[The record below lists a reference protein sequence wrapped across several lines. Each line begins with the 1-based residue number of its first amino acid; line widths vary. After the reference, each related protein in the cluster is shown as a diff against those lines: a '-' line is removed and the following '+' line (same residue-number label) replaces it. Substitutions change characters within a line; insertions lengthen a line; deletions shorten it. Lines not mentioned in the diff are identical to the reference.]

1 MSYAVQEL
9 EQPWIRTYDRR
20 AIDHGLYPS
29 YRRIEYGLPYTAQ
42 GKHKGKEVMFLS
54 HCLSIPDE
62 WADHAGPVRLTPANG
77 RYSLYGVLDSR
88 TTSSVPT

>member
-54 HCLSIPDE
+54 HS
-62 WADHAGPVRLTPANG
+62 G
-77 RYSLYGVLDSR
+77 
-88 TTSSVPT
+88 